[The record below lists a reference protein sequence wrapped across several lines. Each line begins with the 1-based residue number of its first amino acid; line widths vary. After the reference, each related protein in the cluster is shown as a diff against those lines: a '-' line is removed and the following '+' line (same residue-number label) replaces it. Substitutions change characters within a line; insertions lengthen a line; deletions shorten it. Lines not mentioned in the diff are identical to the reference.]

1 MALPL
6 VIECRALDHAFG
18 TGEARTQVL
27 FGVNLAVAQGEF
39 VVLKGA
45 SGSGKT
51 TLLTLLAGL
60 RESQEGTVEVLG
72 NRLNGAHRRDLVAV
86 RRRLGF
92 IFQSHN
98 LHPALSAMQNVR
110 MGLELHGGPAMAN
123 WQQAAAHLLTSL
135 GLCARLDYLPS
146 NLSGGQKQRVAVA
159 RALVGNP
166 DIVFADE
173 PTAALDAASGRK
185 VVEILKELGRRR
197 GTTSLVVTHDPRVLD
212 SADRIVTLEGG
223 RIVDDMRRP

>member
-1 MALPL
+1 MAAPL

-18 TGEARTQVL
+18 TGEARAQVL
-27 FGVNLAVAQGEF
+27 FGVDLAIARGEF

-51 TLLTLLAGL
+51 TLLTLLACL
-60 RESQEGTVEVLG
+60 REIQAGTVEVLG
-72 NRLNGAHRRDLVAV
+72 NRLDGARAGRFVEV
-86 RRRLGF
+86 RRKLGF

-110 MGLELHGGPAMAN
+110 MGLEVHGGPAMAN
-123 WQQAAAHLLTSL
+123 RHQAAAHMLTSL
-135 GLCARLDYLPS
+135 GLGARLDYLPS
-146 NLSGGQKQRVAVA
+146 KLSGGQKQRVAVA

-173 PTAALDAASGRK
+173 PTAALDTESGRR
-185 VVEILKELGRRR
+185 VVDILKELGRRR
-197 GTTSLVVTHDPRVLD
+197 GTTALVVTHDQRVLD
-212 SADRIVTLEGG
+212 CADRIVTLDAG
-223 RIVDDMRRP
+223 RIVDDVRRP

>member
-1 MALPL
+1 MAAPL

-18 TGEARTQVL
+18 TGEARAQVL
-27 FGVNLAVAQGEF
+27 FGVDLAVRRGEF

-51 TLLTLLAGL
+51 TLLTLLACL
-60 RESQEGTVEVLG
+60 REIQTGTVEVLG
-72 NRLNGAHRRDLVAV
+72 NRLDGARAGRLVEV

-110 MGLELHGGPAMAN
+110 MGLELHGGPAMGN
-123 WQQAAAHLLTSL
+123 WQDAAAHVLTSL
-135 GLCARLDYLPS
+135 GLGARLDYLPAK
-146 NLSGGQKQRVAVA
+146 LSGGQKQRVAVA

-173 PTAALDAASGRK
+173 PTAALDAESGRK
-185 VVEILKELGRRR
+185 VVDILKKLGHRR
-197 GTTSLVVTHDPRVLD
+197 GTTSLVVTHDQRVLD
-212 SADRIVTLEGG
+212 CADRIVTLDGG
-223 RIVDDMRRP
+223 RIVDDVRRP